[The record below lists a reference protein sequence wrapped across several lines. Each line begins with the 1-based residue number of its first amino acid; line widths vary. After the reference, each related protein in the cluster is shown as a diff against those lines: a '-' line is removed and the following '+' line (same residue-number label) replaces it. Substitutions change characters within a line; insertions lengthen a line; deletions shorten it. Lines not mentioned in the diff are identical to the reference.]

1 MERSCDNCAN
11 LCPIGEGDHICEEKP
26 GVLVFEEYLPTDDYL
41 WCNGDCWRNR

>member
-26 GVLVFEEYLPTDDYL
+26 VLVLEEYLPTDDYL